1 MSEIDFVITW
11 VDPSDRK
18 WLEQCKKHSSLN
30 DKNFDELRF
39 RDWGLLKYW
48 FRAVESYAP
57 WVRKIHFVTCGQVPE
72 WLNIQ
77 HEKLNCVEHSD
88 FIPHQYLPTF
98 NSHTIELNLHRIDGL
113 AEKFVYFNDDLFLTS
128 SVSETFF
135 FKQNQPRDALI
146 SNAISG
152 SNIGHILLNN
162 IKIINKNFNKKKS
175 IKSNFFK
182 WFSPKYGIDLFRN
195 FALLPWPNFTGFV
208 DPHMANSFLK
218 STFETVWQKEY
229 PTLNSACES
238 KFRSEK
244 DVNQYL
250 MRYWQLVEGNFYPQK
265 IERHSIFYEYNDLE
279 INLEF
284 LFDRKIKMVCVND
297 GFVNDYEKAKSVT
310 LSVFQKKYPLKSSFE
325 L

>member
-1 MSEIDFVITW
+1 M
-11 VDPSDRK
+11 
-18 WLEQCKKHSSLN
+18 
-30 DKNFDELRF
+30 
-39 RDWGLLKYW
+39 
-48 FRAVESYAP
+48 
-57 WVRKIHFVTCGQVPE
+57 
-72 WLNIQ
+72 
-77 HEKLNCVEHSD
+77 
-88 FIPHQYLPTF
+88 
-98 NSHTIELNLHRIDGL
+98 
-113 AEKFVYFNDDLFLTS
+113 
-128 SVSETFF
+128 
-135 FKQNQPRDALI
+135 
-146 SNAISG
+146 
-152 SNIGHILLNN
+152 
-162 IKIINKNFNKKKS
+162 
-175 IKSNFFK
+175 
-182 WFSPKYGIDLFRN
+182 
-195 FALLPWPNFTGFV
+195 LPWPNFTGFV